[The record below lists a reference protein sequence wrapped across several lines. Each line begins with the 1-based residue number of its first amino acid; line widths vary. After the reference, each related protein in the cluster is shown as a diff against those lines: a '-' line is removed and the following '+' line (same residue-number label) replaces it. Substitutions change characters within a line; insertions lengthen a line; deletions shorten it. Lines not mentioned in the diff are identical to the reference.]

1 MGTPPSLKVGYPL
14 QTVKEERMYED
25 IIYQKEDDVA
35 RIKINRPKMMN
46 SFRMQTLNEM
56 LEAMLDAAND
66 KSIGVIVI
74 SAEGGRAFCSG
85 GDISEMRELTFD
97 TGRIFVTKLYQVFQ
111 AIRWAP
117 KPVIAAVDGYCLGGG
132 NELNMVCDLSIA
144 TERSVFGQ
152 VGPTVG
158 STPVLAGTQYLP
170 RNVGDKRAKEIIFL
184 CQRYPAKDA
193 QAMGWINKVV
203 PDGTL
208 DEAVKEWTDRIL
220 SMSPQAL
227 RISKISLNFESDL
240 LNPSF
245 MHGVEMLCSTYGSDE
260 LKEGMT
266 AFLEKRKPDFAK
278 FRKRL

>member
-1 MGTPPSLKVGYPL
+1 
-14 QTVKEERMYED
+14 
-25 IIYQKEDDVA
+25 
-35 RIKINRPKMMN
+35 MN
-46 SFRMQTLNEM
+46 SFRAQTLNE
-56 LEAMLDAAND
+56 LHEAMADAAND
-66 KSIGVIVI
+66 NAIGVIVL
-74 SAEGGRAFCSG
+74 SGEGGKSFCSG
-85 GDISEMRELTFD
+85 GDIAEMNDLTPD
-97 TGRIFVTKLYQVFQ
+97 TGRKFVTRLYHIFQ

-184 CQRYPAKDA
+184 CRRYPAKDA
-193 QAMGWINKVV
+193 LAIGWINKVV

-208 DEAVKEWTDRIL
+208 EDGIKEWTDRIL

-245 MHGVEMLCSTYGSDE
+245 THGIEMLCSTYGSEE
-260 LKEGMT
+260 LKEGMS

-278 FRKRL
+278 FRK